1 MNTLRLGNY
10 YFVEFIIR
18 IEIDMTDSYLY
29 IRILI
34 FHNVSIT

>member
-18 IEIDMTDSYLY
+18 IENDMTDSYLY